1 MRADLKEL
9 LFEAYESGR
18 LIACVAF
25 VAKVLE
31 GIPESRIF
39 KPPNPWTMGLL
50 NAMRELYDVAEI
62 KLNLRFEVEVRFCKC
77 ICVAVAFAF
86 SNSRMAVCFIH
97 AHACMC
103 AIAVDVQ
110 ATVHRCER
118 LDAWST
124 VVRAQAAGVGWQ
136 PGLQRKGA

>member
-1 MRADLKEL
+1 MYARARLIAFSVVVWLARQPLLSSLLRMCADLKEL

-62 KLNLRFEVEVRFCKC
+62 KLNLRFEVEVR
-77 ICVAVAFAF
+77 VL
-86 SNSRMAVCFIH
+86 
-97 AHACMC
+97 ACEHPPPLC
-103 AIAVDVQ
+103 
-110 ATVHRCER
+110 
-118 LDAWST
+118 L
-124 VVRAQAAGVGWQ
+124 
-136 PGLQRKGA
+136 